1 MKRPFFRL
9 TTCLVACL
17 TALLG
22 ACLPGSPFTNKHIR
36 AKTFFNGHYLLMAQA
51 IEQNNMAQL
60 KQLARGQD
68 LSQKGEQDMDLM
80 WFAIARENFDAI
92 RTLVELGVDPEKQP
106 ADGIGTAL
114 DFAFMKPG
122 DTRYL
127 EAMLDGGLSPNYAD
141 NPPMLHRGVAGGLAH
156 VKLLLQRGTRLDDRT
171 PNVRGTAL
179 LEAIDMVEP
188 DIAIYLLQ
196 QGADFNAYTVIGVT
210 PAWAVYQ
217 EVTEGQP
224 GHPVHTQFL
233 ALRDLMIEKGAKWP
247 PDSPLEVRE
256 QMRVRG
262 ETPLVPPSQ
271 TR

>member
-1 MKRPFFRL
+1 
-9 TTCLVACL
+9 
-17 TALLG
+17 
-22 ACLPGSPFTNKHIR
+22 
-36 AKTFFNGHYLLMAQA
+36 
-51 IEQNNMAQL
+51 
-60 KQLARGQD
+60 
-68 LSQKGEQDMDLM
+68 MDLM

-92 RTLVELGVDPEKQP
+92 RTLVELGVDPEKQ
-106 ADGIGTAL
+106 AANGLGTAL
-114 DFAFMKPG
+114 DLAFIMQD

-127 EAMLDGGLSPNYAD
+127 EAMLDGGLSPNYAG

-179 LEAIDMVEP
+179 LEAISRVKP

-210 PAWAVYQ
+210 PAWAVYL
-217 EVTEGQP
+217 EIEDGQP

-247 PDSPLEVRE
+247 PDSPLEVRD
-256 QMRVRG
+256 QMRARG
-262 ETPLVPPSQ
+262 ETPVVPYGH